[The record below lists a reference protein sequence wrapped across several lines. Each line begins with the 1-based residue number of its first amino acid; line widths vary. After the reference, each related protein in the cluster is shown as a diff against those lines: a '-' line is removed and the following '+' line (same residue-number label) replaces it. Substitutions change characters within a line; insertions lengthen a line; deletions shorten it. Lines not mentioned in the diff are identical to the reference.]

1 MTPEEKEL
9 LLKDLYGRLPHNIRV
24 QYKGKCYNVL
34 GVGYERLILSFP
46 GVGIPLLEEQPFIGE
61 VKPYLFPLTSITAEQ
76 IEELNKILK
85 MNEDAGDWIKANEVL
100 GIKLFLPTGIWVEHL
115 ESLFEWFD
123 KNHFDY
129 RYLIEKGLAIDA
141 TGKNIY

>member
-1 MTPEEKEL
+1 
-9 LLKDLYGRLPHNIRV
+9 V
-24 QYKGKCYNVL
+24 
-34 GVGYERLILSFP
+34 
-46 GVGIPLLEEQPFIGE
+46 
-61 VKPYLFPLTSITAEQ
+61 EQ

-85 MNEDAGDWIKANEVL
+85 IDEDAGDYIKANSIL
-100 GIKLFLPTGIWVEHL
+100 GVKLFLPTGRWVEHL

-141 TGKNIY
+141 TGLNIY